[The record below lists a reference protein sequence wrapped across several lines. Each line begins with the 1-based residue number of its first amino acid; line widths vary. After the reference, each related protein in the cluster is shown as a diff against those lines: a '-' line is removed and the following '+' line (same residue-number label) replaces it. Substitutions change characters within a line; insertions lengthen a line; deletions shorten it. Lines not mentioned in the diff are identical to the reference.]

1 MNFAS
6 DYVCETCGHI
16 HLIQILGDNVSS
28 QDRVSFILNN
38 VAARSKQAYLFELLI
53 VRVLEGGFC
62 ELQDFLFC

>member
-16 HLIQILGDNVSS
+16 NLIQILGDNVSS
-28 QDRVSFILNN
+28 QDRVSFKLNN